1 MTELADAVVPGVSKA
16 RGEHDTARRKG
27 HVRRRVAVSSETGGM
42 RILQYVV
49 GALLAVGLVVT
60 SIGWYLS
67 AHPGGTRFES
77 CHWEGDELVLG
88 YTYNVGDTV
97 TTRVAP
103 KDDDVVA
110 QFRIDEASGT
120 HSQQVLQGEARFRV
134 GGGPRP
140 VHYPN
145 GAELNCPTRS

>member
-1 MTELADAVVPGVSKA
+1 VRNDTDRMA
-16 RGEHDTARRKG
+16 GE
-27 HVRRRVAVSSETGGM
+27 VRCAGGGNRLTGGM

-49 GALLAVGLVVT
+49 GALLVVALAVT

-110 QFRIDEASGT
+110 QFRIDEASGN

-134 GGGPRP
+134 GGGQRP